1 MIDSKVIVLTGYV
14 RTYVGVWRIKY
25 IESINYSSIL
35 F

>member
-1 MIDSKVIVLTGYV
+1 MIDSKVIVLTG
-14 RTYVGVWRIKY
+14 YVGVWRIKY